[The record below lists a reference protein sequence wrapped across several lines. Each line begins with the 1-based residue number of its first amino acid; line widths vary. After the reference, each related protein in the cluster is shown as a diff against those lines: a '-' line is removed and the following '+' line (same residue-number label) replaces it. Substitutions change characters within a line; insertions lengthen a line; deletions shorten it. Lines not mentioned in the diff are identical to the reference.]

1 MTKEQERCLA
11 DALDTRSK
19 HNRQFAYVLLIV
31 ITFVLGI
38 GGYNLSGLISSLSN
52 NMDSIALDLK
62 AMRHEMISISHNIQS
77 MDRSIITVGTDI
89 HSMSTTLEGMGKN
102 VNHIDQN
109 IQYMHKDM
117 KEISKINPFLKV
129 F

>member
-1 MTKEQERCLA
+1 MTKDQERCLA

-31 ITFVLGI
+31 ITFVVGI
-38 GGYNLSGLISSLSN
+38 GGYTLSGLVSSLSN

-62 AMRHEMISISHNIQS
+62 AMRREMISISHNIQS

-102 VNHIDQN
+102 VNNIDKN
-109 IQYMHKDM
+109 IHDMEKDM
-117 KEISKINPFLKV
+117 KDISKINPFRKV